1 MKKASLNLIDKAI
14 AFINPQGAVD
24 RLVARQKITNFQYD
38 AVRYTRE
45 RQGPSPLTGAE
56 DYRST
61 MIGLS

>member
-56 DYRST
+56 D
-61 MIGLS
+61 